1 MNPYKNLNCHLNPT
15 VQIYLRTFSCI
26 LNEMICRMTQAELSD
41 SISYNFIVQMIP
53 HHRAAIEM
61 SRNILKYTADTRVRT
76 IALQI
81 ISEQTQSIQN
91 MLQIVCC
98 CKNCRNS
105 SQDICA
111 YQDRV
116 NQILPVMFSDMR
128 NARSTNCIDA
138 DFMRE
143 MIPHHKGAVEMS
155 ENALNY
161 PICQELRPILQA
173 IIVSQK
179 RGIAQMQQLLQ
190 CMECRR

>member
-1 MNPYKNLNCHLNPT
+1 MNPYRDPDWSLNPT
-15 VQIYLRTFSCI
+15 VSVYLRTFSCI
-26 LNEMICRMTQAELSD
+26 LDEMICRMTQAELSD

-61 SRNILKYTADTRVRT
+61 SRNILKYTADVRLCS
-76 IALQI
+76 IASQI

-98 CKNCRNS
+98 CKNCQNS
-105 SQDICA
+105 SQDICT
-111 YQDRV
+111 YQARV
-116 NQILPVMFSDMR
+116 NQILPVMFSGMR
-128 NARSTNCIDA
+128 NACSTNCIDA
-138 DFMRE
+138 NFIRE
-143 MIPHHKGAVEMS
+143 MIPHHEGAVQMS

-179 RGIAQMQQLLQ
+179 RGIAQMQQLLR
-190 CMECRR
+190 CMNYNA